1 MKKRNTKT
9 PSINRLYRA
18 VKVIFGLVLLG
29 IMTSCGSD
37 DDEGPQLEF
46 TEADL
51 ILMHGES
58 EKSWSVKEVYADYSD
73 NIRADLEACHQDDIY
88 TFKANTREVAV
99 ALGDTSCFWAEPDSE
114 GASVLYTYDPE
125 SGKLFL
131 DHGRGEAKGAETLS
145 LAYIM
150 RLNEISETQ
159 MLFSN
164 GTKENPGSAILF
176 EATN

>member
-1 MKKRNTKT
+1 MT
-9 PSINRLYRA
+9 PFSVKIVHRA
-18 VKVIFGLVLLG
+18 VKVILG
-29 IMTSCGSD
+29 IILFGFLTSCGSD

-51 ILMHGES
+51 MLMHGGS

-73 NIRADLEACHQDDIY
+73 NIRDDLEACHQDDIY

-99 ALGDTSCFWAEPDSE
+99 TMGDTSCFWAEPDSE
-114 GASVLYTYDPE
+114 GAFVLYTYDPE

-150 RLNEISETQ
+150 RLTEISETQ

-164 GTKENPGSAILF
+164 GTKENPGRAILF